1 MGRQWAYV
9 WAECKGEAT
18 TVPCVIPLHLPPM
31 TAQQINH
38 IAKLASERAHAAS
51 RAGGDTL
58 EAWEAIV
65 RLKLLACSVAQRE
78 IEATGYSWAYA
89 PLP

>member
-1 MGRQWAYV
+1 MN
-9 WAECKGEAT
+9 
-18 TVPCVIPLHLPPM
+18 
-31 TAQQINH
+31 AQQINH
-38 IAKLASERAHAAS
+38 IAKLASERAYATS

-58 EAWEAIV
+58 EAWDAIV